1 MSGRSDEQTAGLDR
15 FNGRVLGVASM
26 HGKERVIGPALMAR
40 LPLGGVIAIPDLD
53 TDRFGAFSGEV
64 ERGTE
69 PRIACLNKA
78 RHGAEASGLDLVIA
92 SEGSFGPY
100 PPAPFMS
107 CDEEWL
113 VLLDLRDG
121 TELVH
126 RHVSLNTV
134 FGGETCLSEGEVIA
148 FATRMQFPEHHLVL
162 KSAATWR
169 SGDRVIKGIN
179 DRYTLVRAARMLLAE
194 HGSVWVES
202 DLRAMANPTRMQ
214 VIGEAAEA
222 FAADLER
229 CCPSCGLFH
238 FAITQA
244 LWGLPCGQ
252 CGFPT
257 RSTRAHL
264 RECRGCGHRQ
274 EDERPDGKRTE
285 APQYCDLC
293 NP

>member
-1 MSGRSDEQTAGLDR
+1 MRAFFSFAIVLALVPLGQADDLDKAKALEREGDALGARVLLQRAAAAQNATVETLTAYAGFLDR
-15 FNGRVLGVASM
+15 HRDPEARVVYDRIL
-26 HGKERVIGPALMAR
+26 RTTTGPRANPIAR
-40 LPLGGVIAIPDLD
+40 
-53 TDRFGAFSGEV
+53 R
-64 ERGTE
+64 
-69 PRIACLNKA
+69 
-78 RHGAEASGLDLVIA
+78 
-92 SEGSFGPY
+92 
-100 PPAPFMS
+100 
-107 CDEEWL
+107 L

-229 CCPSCGLFH
+229 CCPTCGLFH